1 MLHRECLTAPEYA
14 YPVHEWR
21 IIENRFYPRF
31 LAQMET
37 VFALANGYLGIR
49 GAFEESAPVVQSGTF
64 VNGFH
69 ETWPIV
75 YGEEAYGFAKTG
87 QTMLNVTDSKIIK
100 LYVDDEPLFLP
111 YANLLSYDR
120 TLDMQSGVL
129 EREILWETPAG
140 KRVLITSRRLVSFEH
155 RHLAAISYEVSLLDA
170 SAPVVI
176 SSEMI
181 VPANAPVADADPRTG
196 RGFTD
201 QVLLPGQSYTDGQ
214 RVVLSHST
222 RNSGMS
228 LACGV
233 EHIFETESEH
243 YRKSECSDDHA
254 KMVFSVEA
262 RPGTP
267 IRLVKYMTYHTSRT
281 ASPDELC
288 ARAERTLDRAV
299 ERGLDELLAAQ
310 RRLVDDFWQRSDV
323 QIDGDLRVQ
332 QSVRWNLFQLLQAS
346 ARAEGTGIGA
356 KGLTGQTYE
365 GHYFW
370 DTEIYV
376 LPFLTYTAPRIARNL
391 LRFRHS
397 MLPKARERA
406 REVGHRG
413 ALFPW
418 RTINGE
424 EASAYYAT
432 GTAQYHINAD
442 IMHALRKYVEVTG
455 DEWFLWDFG
464 AEMLVE
470 TARLWVDLGFYSD
483 RNGGRFCIQGV
494 TGPDEYETVEDNN
507 TYTNLMARENLR
519 YAAAT
524 VERLRDERPERFAA
538 LVDRTGLQESEVLE
552 WRKAADSMY
561 LAFDE
566 ELGIHAQDDS
576 FLNKEVW
583 DLANTPAENYPLLL
597 HYHPLV
603 IYRHQVVK
611 QADVVLAMLLLGDEF
626 SSEEKRRNFDYYDP
640 LTTGDSSLSVS
651 IQSILASEIGYA
663 EKAYEYFR
671 YSVLMD
677 LADVGGNVRD
687 GAHIASIGGT
697 WMAIVYGF
705 AGMRDYDGGLSFDP
719 KLPEG
724 WSRLRFA
731 LNIRG
736 QTLELDIAQE
746 STTYLLRSGTELA
759 IQYQG
764 EQIRLLVGQ
773 PVSVEIRREIPV
785 AAVSAADRITREKF
799 DAVLFD
805 LEGVITASAKIH
817 AEAWKKMFD
826 EFLWRRAEERGET
839 FRPFEAGTDYLLFV
853 DGRPRLD
860 GVRDFLQS
868 RGIQLPEGSPD
879 DPPGGETVWGL
890 GNRKSEM
897 VREVIKTA
905 GVDAYE
911 GPLTL
916 VKELRSQEIKTAVVT
931 SSRNCDAFL
940 EAAGISDLF
949 DVKVD
954 GAVAGEFVLARK
966 PAPDMLLAA
975 AKLLGVEPK
984 RAAVV
989 EGEVAGVQAGRA
1001 GGFGLVVGVARKGN
1015 PEELKTNGADIVV
1028 ADLRE
1033 LLRS

>member
-21 IIENRFYPRF
+21 IIENRYYPRF

-49 GAFEESAPVVQSGTF
+49 GAFEENAPVFQSGTF

-111 YANLLSYDR
+111 YANVLSYDR
-120 TLDMQSGVL
+120 TLDMQSGTL
-129 EREILWETPAG
+129 EREILWETPSG

-181 VPANAPVADADPRTG
+181 VPDNAPVSDADPRTG
-196 RGFTD
+196 QGFTD
-201 QVLLPGQSYTDGQ
+201 QVLLPGRAYTNGQ

-233 EHIFETESEH
+233 EHIFESECEH

-262 RPGTP
+262 RPDTP
-267 IRLVKYMTYHTSRT
+267 MRLVKYMTYHTSRT
-281 ASPDELC
+281 APPDELC

-299 ERGLDELLAAQ
+299 EQGLDELLAAQ
-310 RRLVDDFWQRSDV
+310 RRCVDDFWQRSDV

-397 MLPKARERA
+397 MLQKARERA

-470 TARLWVDLGFYSD
+470 TARLWIDLGFYSD
-483 RNGGRFCIQGV
+483 RKGGSFCIQGV

-519 YAAAT
+519 CAAAT
-524 VERLRDERPERFAA
+524 VERLRDRSPERFAA
-538 LVDRTGLQESEVLE
+538 LVDRTGLEKSEVVE

-566 ELGIHAQDDS
+566 KLGIHPQDDS
-576 FLNKEVW
+576 FLNKPVW
-583 DLANTPAENYPLLL
+583 DFANTPAENYPLLL

-611 QADVVLAMLLLGDEF
+611 QADVVLAMFLLGDEF

-705 AGMRDYDGGLSFDP
+705 AGMRDYDGRLSFDP
-719 KLPEG
+719 KPPEG
-724 WSRLRFA
+724 WSRLRFP
-731 LNIRG
+731 LTIRG
-736 QTLELDIAQE
+736 QTLEVDIAQE
-746 STTYLLRSGTELA
+746 SATYLLRSGTELS
-759 IQYQG
+759 IQHQG
-764 EQIRLLVGQ
+764 EQVRLLVGQ
-773 PVSVEIRREIPV
+773 PVSVEVRREVPV
-785 AAVSAADRITREKF
+785 TAVSAADRITREKF

-805 LEGVITASAKIH
+805 LEGVITASAKVH

-826 EFLWRRAEERGET
+826 EFLWRRAEERGDT

-853 DGRPRLD
+853 DGRQRLD
-860 GVRDFLQS
+860 GVRDFLSS

-879 DPPGGETVWGL
+879 DPPGSETVWGL
-890 GNRKSEM
+890 GNRKNEM

-905 GVDAYE
+905 GVDTYE
-911 GPLTL
+911 GSVTL
-916 VKELRSQEIKTAVVT
+916 VKELRRQEIKTAVVT

-954 GAVAGEFVLARK
+954 GTVAGEFVLAPK
-966 PAPDMLLAA
+966 PAPDMLLGAA
-975 AKLLGVEPK
+975 RLLGVEPK

-1028 ADLRE
+1028 TDLRE
-1033 LLRS
+1033 LLGS